1 MLQIIDLENNELCIH
16 VSFEEST
23 ILLGG
28 IAGVNLANVQDGI
41 NNVSNR
47 ISLFSMDSNK
57 LFTIDLS
64 RLTINMVYV
73 LPIGAPQVFRWTNGT

>member
-1 MLQIIDLENNELCIH
+1 MLQILDLENNELYIQI
-16 VSFEEST
+16 SFEEST

-28 IAGVNLANVQDGI
+28 ITGVNLANVQDGI

>member
-1 MLQIIDLENNELCIH
+1 MLQIIDIENNEPLIQIPA
-16 VSFEEST
+16 EESA

-41 NNVSNR
+41 NNISNR
-47 ISLFSMDSNK
+47 ISLFSMDGNK

-73 LPIGAPQVFRWTNGT
+73 LPIGAPQVFRWTN

>member
-1 MLQIIDLENNELCIH
+1 MLQITDIENNESLIQIPAEK
-16 VSFEEST
+16 SA

-41 NNVSNR
+41 NNISNR

-73 LPIGAPQVFRWTNGT
+73 LPIGAPQVFRWTN